1 MATDCRI
8 THLTLETQKRIF
20 RLSERDYGLTQKAV
34 SMDSGIPYT
43 TIRTYASGEA
53 VMPVTALVKLVGV
66 IPDSLLSQ
74 LLDPAAR
81 CIVRIP
87 AGVDYDEVSKVCRE
101 FLDEKERAHHPQS
114 EQGREIGPVESREL
128 GATVVELKARA

>member
-1 MATDCRI
+1 MSSDCRI
-8 THLTLETQKRIF
+8 SHLTLETQRRIF
-20 RLSERDYGLTQKAV
+20 RLSERDFGLSQKAV
-34 SMDSGIPYT
+34 SMDSGIPYS

-53 VMPVTALVKLVGV
+53 VMPITALVKLVGV

-101 FLDEKERAHHPQS
+101 FLDEKERAHHPMS
-114 EQGREIGPVESREL
+114 EQGREIGPVESQEL